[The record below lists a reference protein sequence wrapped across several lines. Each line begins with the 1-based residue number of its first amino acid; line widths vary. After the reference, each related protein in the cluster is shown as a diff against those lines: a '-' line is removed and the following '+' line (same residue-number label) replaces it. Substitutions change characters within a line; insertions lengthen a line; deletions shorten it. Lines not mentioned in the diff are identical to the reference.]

1 MHVLQKRHVWCNECI
16 LLQESI
22 EFVVES
28 LFRKEDLYSVNL
40 VDKKFLL
47 WKIFQKTEIY
57 EMMLFVFLFFS
68 ILMLKKDK
76 KHDKRHQNK

>member
-1 MHVLQKRHVWCNECI
+1 MFDVMNAFYCKER
-16 LLQESI
+16 I

-28 LFRKEDLYSVNL
+28 LFRKEDLYSVNF